1 MTGGGV
7 MLDFLEPYVITF
19 VVLYGIGKA
28 VLIAALLAF
37 AALLFVL
44 LDTVLACAMGD

>member
-1 MTGGGV
+1 
-7 MLDFLEPYVITF
+7 MLDFLEPYAITF

-28 VLIAALLAF
+28 FLIAALFAL

-44 LDTVLACAMGD
+44 LDTVLSCVMGD